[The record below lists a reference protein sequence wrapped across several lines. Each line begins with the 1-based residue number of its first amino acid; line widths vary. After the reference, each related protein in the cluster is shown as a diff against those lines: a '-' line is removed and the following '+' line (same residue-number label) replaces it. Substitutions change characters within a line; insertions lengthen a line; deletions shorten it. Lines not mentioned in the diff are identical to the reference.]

1 MRTFEM
7 RVYSLRTKEALD
19 FYASTVY
26 PRHLNNFGL
35 FGVEAHGLWT
45 QKDDV
50 AHRIFVLVSY
60 AEGDDPGEVAQ
71 RYIQSPEAADDARG
85 FDVADILGVEFND
98 PGPVSKFS
106 AEMTKREKRLR
117 QGLLVLIPV
126 TSGVGAIGGPSR
138 CWSCDSLQCRG

>member
-45 QKDDV
+45 QKDDG

-71 RYIQSPEAADDARG
+71 RYKAQRLPTM
-85 FDVADILGVEFND
+85 
-98 PGPVSKFS
+98 PGALTP
-106 AEMTKREKRLR
+106 
-117 QGLLVLIPV
+117 P
-126 TSGVGAIGGPSR
+126 TSWALNRRS
-138 CWSCDSLQCRG
+138 

>member
-26 PRHLNNFGL
+26 PRHLNNFGR

-45 QKDDV
+45 QKDDI
-50 AHRIFVLVSY
+50 AHRIFALVSY
-60 AEGDDPGEVAQ
+60 AEGDDPCEVAQ

-85 FDVADILGVEFND
+85 FDVADILGVESTVLV
-98 PGPVSKFS
+98 PATSSP
-106 AEMTKREKRLR
+106 LR
-117 QGLLVLIPV
+117 
-126 TSGVGAIGGPSR
+126 
-138 CWSCDSLQCRG
+138 